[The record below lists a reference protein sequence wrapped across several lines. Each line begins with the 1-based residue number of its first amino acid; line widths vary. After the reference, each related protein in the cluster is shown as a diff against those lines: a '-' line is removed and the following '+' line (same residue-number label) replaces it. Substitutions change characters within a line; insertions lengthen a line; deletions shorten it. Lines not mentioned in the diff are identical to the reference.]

1 MANVEQLADALDRTG
16 RLIAGIRD
24 DQWHDPT
31 PCAEWDVRAVVDHL
45 IKGNASLAASLGAE
59 EVAATDYQQVGARL
73 VEAVRQPGVLD
84 RMVTIP
90 FGTVPGAFA
99 LHLRLTELLV
109 HGWDIARATG
119 QKTDFPEELV
129 EEELRFSERAVKQLP
144 PGRTPFGPSRPAP
157 ETAPTI
163 DRLAALLG
171 RDVT

>member
-1 MANVEQLADALDRTG
+1 MANVDQLADALERTG

-45 IKGNASLAASLGAE
+45 IKGNASLAAALGAGE
-59 EVAATDYQQVGARL
+59 AATTDYQDVSARL
-73 VEAVRQPGVLD
+73 LDAVRRPGVID
-84 RMVTIP
+84 GMVTIP
-90 FGTVPGAFA
+90 FGTVPAEFA

-119 QKTDFPEELV
+119 QKPDFPEDLA
-129 EEELRFSERAVKQLP
+129 EEELRFSERAVQQLP
-144 PGRTPFGPSRPAP
+144 SGRTPFGPPRPAP
-157 ETAPTI
+157 DNAPTI

>member
-1 MANVEQLADALDRTG
+1 MATVDQLADALDRTG

-31 PCAEWDVRAVVDHL
+31 PCTDWDVRALVDHL
-45 IKGNASLAASLGAE
+45 VKGNARV
-59 EVAATDYQQVGARL
+59 VAAFGADEIPAADYGQIAAQL
-73 VEAVRQPGVLD
+73 LEAFRQPGALD
-84 RMVTIP
+84 RMVTVP
-90 FGTVPGAFA
+90 AGTVQGTFA

-119 QKTDFPEELV
+119 QKTDFPEVLA
-129 EEELRFSERAVKQLP
+129 EEELHFSERALGVIP
-144 PGRTPFGPSRPAP
+144 PDRRPFKPPQPAP
-157 ETAPTI
+157 DDAPAI